1 MYRAVPLHIRITH
14 DIPLCRQDKCLLWPM
29 IYLCLGRRYAVSCYN
44 ESSYNKTRP
53 YIYSIIPLEK
63 KTRNISCWRSESL
76 FWHNAMIS
84 KQTFHNLIAN
94 PSPSFLEKTW
104 PFARIHQVAR
114 PSPQPRSYLSS
125 GTPGSKWTSFAYD
138 LRCNKVTI
146 MQRRH
151 SPHYWFFVKD
161 SPHKGQYCG
170 ALLLTWTSCRTNIR
184 WFETP
189 WY

>member
-1 MYRAVPLHIRITH
+1 
-14 DIPLCRQDKCLLWPM
+14 
-29 IYLCLGRRYAVSCYN
+29 
-44 ESSYNKTRP
+44 
-53 YIYSIIPLEK
+53 
-63 KTRNISCWRSESL
+63 
-76 FWHNAMIS
+76 MIS

-161 SPHKGQYCG
+161 SPHKGPVLWGFVVNLNKLSNKYPVIWN
-170 ALLLTWTSCRTNIR
+170 AMILIWRHTNGNRGMKDNGIPTHQSQHQPPVAP
-184 WFETP
+184 FTNMV
-189 WY
+189 